1 MSNLVLDYEFEAF
14 ATRKSF
20 NRNLTHFKGANALIA
35 DLESGKNFADAVNTF
50 LGQGEMEGQQV
61 LPLVRALLVEKYSY
75 QFFSLNIKTTVS
87 DTNSFASE
95 FQAWTS
101 LDLVFVYFHPE
112 SGVVL
117 VNPKNPE
124 HWKALPE
131 MRRNELLM
139 VYLGLGTK
147 GDVNDKAFK
156 NIATAVEVRIFSL
169 LSGEK
174 LGKLPS
180 TLANGKFV
188 FKAIKVAKAPS
199 TKAVPRKSQ
208 RGSVTAPIKS
218 GRSSQAQG
226 AAVEPQPAQV
236 APSAVGGKS
245 VVSPKIPIQVTNELF
260 HNGNVEAW
268 KRIIQSYTSKYPQCR
283 VNIYYDGELI
293 HDINS
298 LFKWGKVKHGTSILV
313 SLATT
318 DEKLLDLSKL
328 RKYLLEGASPRFEF
342 FLKGAPGT
350 TLDLF

>member
-35 DLESGKNFADAVNTF
+35 DLESGKNFADAINMA
-50 LGQGEMEGQQV
+50 LAQGEMEGQQV
-61 LPLVRALLVEKYSY
+61 LPLVRALLVEKYLY
-75 QFFSLNIKTTVS
+75 QFFSLNIKATVN

-95 FQAWTS
+95 FQTWTS
-101 LDLVFVYFHPE
+101 LDLVFIYFHPE

-117 VNPKNPE
+117 VNPKNPD
-124 HWKALPE
+124 HWKNLSE
-131 MRRNELLM
+131 MKRNELLM

-147 GDVNDKAFK
+147 GDVGDKAFK
-156 NIATAVEVRIFSL
+156 NIFSAAEGRILTF

-174 LGKLPS
+174 LAKLPAS
-180 TLANGKFV
+180 LANGKFV
-188 FKAIKVAKAPS
+188 FKAPKVAKTPAV
-199 TKAVPRKSQ
+199 KVVPRKTQ
-208 RGSVTAPIKS
+208 RGGTSAALKGGRSTQGVVTAV
-218 GRSSQAQG
+218 A
-226 AAVEPQPAQV
+226 PQPVKV
-236 APSAVGGKS
+236 APSPVGGKT

-293 HDINS
+293 HDINR